1 MALLSFLVTTGQ
13 QLVLLALQLG
23 NTTAAANTAK
33 GAHQSNEKPAECVF
47 CKCLLHSQPMTNLN
61 ITPMLAV
68 PGPHVPHLRHS
79 LLLQEDSERLQQ
91 ETREAASAGLA
102 FGDLRDLRPL
112 LAAAADGIA
121 LQPFHLH
128 AVAATLDAAAALR
141 VRVEGFQTP
150 EGTQTPSSQRGALRA
165 LARGIGDAMPEL
177 RHEIWRCIHPE
188 EV

>member
-1 MALLSFLVTTGQ
+1 MALLSFVTTGQ
-13 QLVLLALQLG
+13 QLVVLALQLG

-33 GAHQSNEKPAECVF
+33 GAQSNRKPAEHLF

-61 ITPMLAV
+61 ITQLLAV
-68 PGPHVPHLRHS
+68 PGSNVPHLRRS
-79 LLLQEDSERLQQ
+79 VLLQEDSERLQQ

-141 VRVEGFQTP
+141 ARVEGFQTP
-150 EGTQTPSSQRGALRA
+150 EGSQTPGLQRGALRA